1 VNMAKVIV
9 LEERCKSCELC
20 VSVCARQCLRIS
32 ERHNQS
38 GYFVVEFIGAE
49 KCTGC
54 GLCGEM
60 CPDIAVQIYK

>member
-1 VNMAKVIV
+1 MQDPANYAC
-9 LEERCKSCELC
+9 RSARA
-20 VSVCARQCLRIS
+20 SVCKIS
-32 ERHNQS
+32 DRHNQS
-38 GYFVVEFIGAE
+38 GYFVVEFVGQE